1 MSENDNFTQATPPPQ
16 PSPATT
22 IATSTQD
29 ERTWAMIG
37 HLAAFTAFISGI
49 GCVVGPLIVWLV
61 KRDTLPFAGE
71 QALEALNFNITVVL
85 AAVALWI
92 FMPCGLLYSALL
104 VASLSGGALQ
114 GAASMALFAIG
125 SGLSL
130 GLAPGAL
137 GRLQALGNRLR
148 KDAIDTRK
156 ALRGLPPLIRGYLRL
171 GAGIGDGAVIDPQFG
186 TTDVLIVLP
195 VSSINAR
202 YFAHFGAPNARQAA

>member
-1 MSENDNFTQATPPPQ
+1 MSDNDTFTPGTPPPQ
-16 PSPATT
+16 PAPATT

-92 FMPCGLLYSALL
+92 FIIITLGIGALL
-104 VASLSGGALQ
+104 AVP
-114 GAASMALFAIG
+114 
-125 SGLSL
+125 L
-130 GLAPGAL
+130 GLVLFCGWLVLTIIAAVKANNGEHYRYPF
-137 GRLQALGNRLR
+137 
-148 KDAIDTRK
+148 
-156 ALRGLPPLIRGYLRL
+156 ALRL
-171 GAGIGDGAVIDPQFG
+171 VK
-186 TTDVLIVLP
+186 
-195 VSSINAR
+195 
-202 YFAHFGAPNARQAA
+202 